1 MVKNVIV
8 FFLILGLSLLG
19 CNKEDSVKE
28 NERLKLQKIE
38 KLKKGCSKNETIE
51 EWIVKKITPKRGNL
65 KEIFLI
71 RKNDNKETKI
81 NVEGFD
87 DLKEES
93 EVIVK
98 VSVNDL
104 SVNQKYGD
112 QLVATEFLTIVD
124 Y

>member
-1 MVKNVIV
+1 MI
-8 FFLILGLSLLG
+8 IGLSLIG
-19 CNKEDSVKE
+19 CNKEDSDAKKE
-28 NERLKLQKIE
+28 LIKLQKIE
-38 KLKKGCSKNETIE
+38 KLKKECRNNETIE
-51 EWIVKKITPKRGNL
+51 EWIVKKITPKPGNL
-65 KEIFLI
+65 KEISLI
-71 RKNDNKETKI
+71 KKNDIKEAKI

-87 DLKEES
+87 DLKEEA

>member
-1 MVKNVIV
+1 M
-8 FFLILGLSLLG
+8 LLLSLVPDAAGG
-19 CNKEDSVKE
+19 CA
-28 NERLKLQKIE
+28 
-38 KLKKGCSKNETIE
+38 IE

-65 KEIFLI
+65 KEISLI

-93 EVIVK
+93 EVLVK
-98 VSVNDL
+98 VSINDL
-104 SVNQKYGD
+104 SLNQKYGD
-112 QLVATEFLTIVD
+112 KLITTEFLTIVD

>member
-1 MVKNVIV
+1 MVKNVIM
-8 FFLILGLSLLG
+8 FFLIIGLSFLG

-51 EWIVKKITPKRGNL
+51 EWIVKKITPKQGNL
-65 KEIFLI
+65 KEISLI

-93 EVIVK
+93 EVLVK
-98 VSVNDL
+98 VSINDL
-104 SVNQKYGD
+104 SLNQKYGD
-112 QLVATEFLTIVD
+112 KLVATEFLTIVD

>member
-1 MVKNVIV
+1 MVKNVIM
-8 FFLILGLSLLG
+8 FFLIIGLSFLG

-65 KEIFLI
+65 KEISLI

-93 EVIVK
+93 EVLVK
-98 VSVNDL
+98 VSINDL
-104 SVNQKYGD
+104 SLNQKYGD
-112 QLVATEFLTIVD
+112 KLITTEFLTIVD